1 MQMTDLYPR
10 ASIIHN
16 CDDNSKV
23 IVLIKHCE
31 KIPSNFDS

>member
-10 ASIIHN
+10 ASIIHK

-23 IVLIKHCE
+23 IAIIKRCE